1 MHRLAILLCALT
13 PSLVLLQ
20 YGLAK
25 ARSGW
30 SNWIIWE
37 SFFAGGFASVVVLL
51 PELLLKTVLG
61 IDAMSPVHGSVV
73 GAFMVAGIPEELA
86 KFGAIF
92 YVIKRYGDGSDRQDM
107 IILSLAAAL
116 GFATIENVAYL
127 GAFGDLRHLGLS
139 RALLAA
145 PVHALTGLTMGAFL
159 TGAQLHPRNHVV
171 WVSAAL
177 IVPMAIHGS
186 YDFPILLVGRASAF
200 YGVLPAW
207 FLFLMLLSTPVL
219 LFSNKMRASARARA
233 VVVPTNG
240 AGLWNPRIIGV
251 ALILLVPVLA
261 ILSLFQDGR
270 FGLVGAAGLS
280 ILPAIFGIDLLFTTP
295 PAVPFQDPDV
305 ASA

>member
-86 KFGAIF
+86 KFGAIL
-92 YVIKRYGDGSDRQDM
+92 YVIKRYGDGSDRHDM
-107 IILSLAAAL
+107 ITLSLAAAL
-116 GFATIENVAYL
+116 GFAMIENIAYL
-127 GAFGDLRHLGLS
+127 GAFGDLWHLGLS
-139 RALLAA
+139 RAFLAA
-145 PVHALTGLTMGAFL
+145 PIHALNGLAMGAFL
-159 TGAQLHPRNHVV
+159 TGAQLTRRHRGL
-171 WVSAAL
+171 WIAAAL
-177 IVPMAIHGS
+177 LVPMVLHGS
-186 YDFPILLVGRASAF
+186 YDFPLLLVAKAPGF
-200 YGVLPAW
+200 FGVLPAW
-207 FLFLMLLSTPVL
+207 FLLLPLLAVPIL
-219 LFSNKMRASARARA
+219 LFSNKMRVAARAHG
-233 VVVPTNG
+233 VVLQMDG
-240 AGLWNPRIIGV
+240 GDLWSPRIIGV

-270 FGLVGAAGLS
+270 FGLVGAAGLG
-280 ILPAIFGIDLLFTTP
+280 ILPAIFGIDLLFTIP
-295 PAVPFQDPDV
+295 SAAPFQDPGV
-305 ASA
+305 VSS